1 APIASALAIER
12 AALKF
17 ENCLK
22 GRIPLMLRGKAAY
35 YEVLG
40 DEPAVV
46 EIVRDVEGF
55 WAVGE
60 VRGHANAEISH
71 GLWLRIRAHL
81 EAHGA
86 RVRNARPDA
95 LALALANAAGW

>member
-1 APIASALAIER
+1 ML
-12 AALKF
+12 
-17 ENCLK
+17 
-22 GRIPLMLRGKAAY
+22 LRGLAAY

-46 EIVRDVEGF
+46 EIVRDADGLWV
-55 WAVGE
+55 VGE
-60 VRGHANAEISH
+60 VRGHANADITPA
-71 GLWLRIRAHL
+71 LWARIRAHL

-86 RVRNARPDA
+86 RVRGARPDA